1 MLPDPPGQSGWD
13 VPRAGLAA
21 GDGTCPH
28 AKAGSGDAGMVGS
41 LEPLLSPATLA
52 EMAVS
57 VLPGD
62 GAGTAWHPIP
72 ANGVTMP

>member
-1 MLPDPPGQSGWD
+1 MLLDLPGRSSWD
-13 VPRAGLAA
+13 MPWAGLAA

-28 AKAGSGDAGMVGS
+28 ANAGSGDAGMVGS
-41 LEPLLSPATLA
+41 LETLLSPATLA
-52 EMAVS
+52 EEAAS